1 MSKKK
6 RVSVFD
12 PDKKQFRIG
21 IERDGVVKTSDG
33 KRKYANEFP
42 AKEDKPYFE
51 EKKGGSNDNA

>member
-1 MSKKK
+1 MAKK

-12 PDKKQFRIG
+12 PEKKKFRIA

-33 KRKYANEFP
+33 KRRFSKEFP

-51 EKKGGSNDNA
+51 KGGDNDNS